1 MTPKEKSEQLV
12 HRMMYKIQWSNVKY
26 HTLMEAKEC
35 SLITLDMILNN
46 IDFTSMLNG
55 TDEYNYWLEVKQ
67 EIEKL

>member
-1 MTPKEKSEQLV
+1 
-12 HRMMYKIQWSNVKY
+12 
-26 HTLMEAKEC
+26 
-35 SLITLDMILNN
+35 MILNN